1 MVKYIFFR
9 VRVRDRVGVRFI
21 SNVNYSVFSFPEGQM
36 YDMNGCA
43 LADPRNGGPK
53 SLLNVG
59 KQVPTNY
66 RQLTTDKS
74 STVMSTVSKQT
85 IF

>member
-43 LADPRNGGPK
+43 LADPSCCRIFLAAGCQSAQHKN
-53 SLLNVG
+53 LL
-59 KQVPTNY
+59 
-66 RQLTTDKS
+66 L
-74 STVMSTVSKQT
+74 
-85 IF
+85 

>member
-9 VRVRDRVGVRFI
+9 VKVRDRVGVRSI

-43 LADPRNGGPK
+43 LADPRNGGPPEWRTQII
-53 SLLNVG
+53 G
-59 KQVPTNY
+59 TAF
-66 RQLTTDKS
+66 T
-74 STVMSTVSKQT
+74 
-85 IF
+85 

>member
-9 VRVRDRVGVRFI
+9 VRVRDRVRFI

-53 SLLNVG
+53 SFVPGLHSAPNPYHGFFPG
-59 KQVPTNY
+59 KMPPRLISVLP
-66 RQLTTDKS
+66 
-74 STVMSTVSKQT
+74 
-85 IF
+85 

>member
-9 VRVRDRVGVRFI
+9 VRVRDRVRFI

-53 SLLNVG
+53 SFYFSIRTIVVVLKVLI
-59 KQVPTNY
+59 
-66 RQLTTDKS
+66 S
-74 STVMSTVSKQT
+74 SCH
-85 IF
+85 IHRPPNH